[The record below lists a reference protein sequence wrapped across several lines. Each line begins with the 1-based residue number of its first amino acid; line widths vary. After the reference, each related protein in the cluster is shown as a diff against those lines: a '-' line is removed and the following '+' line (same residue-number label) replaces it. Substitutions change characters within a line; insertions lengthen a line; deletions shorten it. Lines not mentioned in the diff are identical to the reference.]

1 MNNFFNKLL
10 FQYLMSGVNK
20 KTIKKSYDYLSKIDT
35 SKMSD
40 DELKNYEIKLFD
52 AFIKSFP
59 LRF

>member
-1 MNNFFNKLL
+1 
-10 FQYLMSGVNK
+10 MSGVNK
-20 KTIKKSYDYLSKIDT
+20 KKIKKSYDYLSKIDT

-40 DELKNYEIKLFD
+40 DELKDYEIKLFD